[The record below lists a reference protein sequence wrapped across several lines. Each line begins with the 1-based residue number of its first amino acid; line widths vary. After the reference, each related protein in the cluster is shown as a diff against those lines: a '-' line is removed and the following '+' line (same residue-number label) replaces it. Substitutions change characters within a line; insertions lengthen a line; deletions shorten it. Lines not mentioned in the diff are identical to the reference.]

1 MIVGDSDDIMRCG
14 LGAMLL
20 LFTNGS
26 WAVLVSVDA
35 MTVSYA
41 LCGGVFFFFFWKT
54 CDCGFVE
61 SGSYW
66 GLGVAEDEQDSGGVR
81 S

>member
-1 MIVGDSDDIMRCG
+1 MLGVVG
-14 LGAMLL
+14 
-20 LFTNGS
+20 
-26 WAVLVSVDA
+26 
-35 MTVSYA
+35 
-41 LCGGVFFFFFWKT
+41 GGFFFFFWKT
-54 CDCGFVE
+54 YDCGFVE